1 MELFDRRALVKLGSL
16 SLFGFLD
23 YGGMLRAR
31 AQSPAAQAP
40 KKELSIIH
48 FWLSGGMSQLDTFD
62 PKPDTDSRYRSP
74 FQPIATNVAGIQICE
89 RLPLTARQA
98 DKFVIIRS
106 MTHKIAA
113 HEAACTFVLSGQQP
127 LATVETPAMQTVVAK
142 ELGARNELPPV
153 VSIPGATGSWEKA
166 GFLGPRYNPFNAGN
180 PNRENYRVR
189 DMDLPMG
196 VDWTRVDHRRS
207 LLALV
212 DERFRRL
219 DTTGISETMDS
230 YYQTAFDLM
239 RSERAK
245 KAFNIAEE
253 PEKLRDQYGHTSLGQ
268 GALLARRLVEA
279 GVRFVTVSRGFN
291 TWDHHNDIFR
301 NLGNTFLPEL
311 DSAYATLLRDLQER
325 GMLDSTLVIL
335 TGEFGRTPEINVNV
349 GRDHWPNAFSMTI
362 AGGSIQ
368 GGRVWGASDENG
380 MFVRDDPVQV
390 PDLIA
395 TIYRR
400 LGIDHEKEYISNIG
414 RPIKLAANGT
424 PLKFLLP
431 EES

>member
-1 MELFDRRALVKLGSL
+1 
-16 SLFGFLD
+16 
-23 YGGMLRAR
+23 
-31 AQSPAAQAP
+31 
-40 KKELSIIH
+40 
-48 FWLSGGMSQLDTFD
+48 
-62 PKPDTDSRYRSP
+62 
-74 FQPIATNVAGIQICE
+74 
-89 RLPLTARQA
+89 
-98 DKFVIIRS
+98 
-106 MTHKIAA
+106 
-113 HEAACTFVLSGQQP
+113 
-127 LATVETPAMQTVVAK
+127 
-142 ELGARNELPPV
+142 
-153 VSIPGATGSWEKA
+153 
-166 GFLGPRYNPFNAGN
+166 
-180 PNRENYRVR
+180 
-189 DMDLPMG
+189 MG

-207 LLALV
+207 LLAMV

-291 TWDHHNDIFR
+291 TWDHHGDIFR
-301 NLGNTFLPEL
+301 TLGNTFLPEL
-311 DSAYATLLRDLQER
+311 DSAYATLLRDLHDR

-335 TGEFGRTPEINVNV
+335 TGEFGRTPEINVNA

-362 AGGSIQ
+362 AGGGIQ
-368 GGRVWGASDENG
+368 GGRVWGASDEKG
-380 MFVRDDPVQV
+380 MFVRDEPVQV

-424 PLKFLLP
+424 PLKFLLT
-431 EES
+431 EEG